1 MDNERLAV
9 VETEIREL
17 REDVKKILTRMENGW
32 LTDKVQSIVKAEFNK
47 RDAEKLREGK
57 KTVIQTIIRVGTTA
71 IVGAAIGAL
80 GMGMIGG

>member
-57 KTVIQTIIRVGTTA
+57 KTVIQTVIRVGTTA

-80 GMGMIGG
+80 GMGMMG